1 MPCFRGNCVHRWRV
15 RQVAVED
22 CWFGKTLSSNS
33 RVSTTGTSPVTR
45 VWMMLFHPQN
55 VPPHGGVISKSSET
69 LAVRVAVLN
78 TYDWSS
84 TLPAAFF
91 KHLQPYVLCSC
102 ASRHQRRFTEECKR
116 QMDRQCHLWVKTA
129 VTFYQRNNLLDHIH
143 IGKSRKHQTEGTFLV
158 PWKVPGTKHF
168 RSFQWKRCY
177 WCRKR
182 TRRAVFALCWNA
194 CRQLV
199 SPDGDVL

>member
-1 MPCFRGNCVHRWRV
+1 MTCVTGCSRRLLIWEDTIIQQPRFHHRNFPSD
-15 RQVAVED
+15 QGLND
-22 CWFGKTLSSNS
+22 
-33 RVSTTGTSPVTR
+33 
-45 VWMMLFHPQN
+45 
-55 VPPHGGVISKSSET
+55 VISPPECPSSWGSHFQKFRDFGSEACSAEHVWLVEHFT
-69 LAVRVAVLN
+69 
-78 TYDWSS
+78 SS
-84 TLPAAFF
+84 IL

-102 ASRHQRRFTEECKR
+102 ASRHQRRFTEECKH
-116 QMDRQCHLWVKTA
+116 QMDRQCRLYSCTKTMSENSCHFLLHLH
-129 VTFYQRNNLLDHIH
+129 NNLLDHIQS
-143 IGKSRKHQTEGTFLV
+143 GKSRKHQTEGTFLV
-158 PWKVPGTKHF
+158 PWKVPGTKRF